1 LKQEPFHHESSRAL
15 EARART
21 NKPKWELEGKLPP
34 FSFWFCCSKKGDNNF
49 LCFGFVVT
57 KKAKTIATITFIIII
72 IITMKKAIARTVVAF
87 FFLVLLQ

>member
-15 EARART
+15 ATKART

-34 FSFWFCCSKKGDNNF
+34 FSFWFCCSKKGDNSF

-57 KKAKTIATITFIIII
+57 KKAETIATIT
-72 IITMKKAIARTVVAF
+72 
-87 FFLVLLQ
+87 LLLLLLLQRKRR